1 MLGCI
6 NVTTN
11 VSGVPYLRTNGVTVS
26 ADNVDFSLGFRRI
39 PAVGYITVNIA
50 DAIPTGTT
58 GTLPVRF
65 TLNGNTRNV
74 TLFGGDNLTAAD
86 ITGTGIITLFYD
98 WYNGIL
104 TVVSSLS

>member
-1 MLGCI
+1 MFGCI